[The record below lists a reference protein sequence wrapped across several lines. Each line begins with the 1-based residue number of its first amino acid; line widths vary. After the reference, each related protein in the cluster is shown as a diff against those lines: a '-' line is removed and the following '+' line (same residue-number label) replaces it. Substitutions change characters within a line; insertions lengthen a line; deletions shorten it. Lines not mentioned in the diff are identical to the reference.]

1 MHKKAKARRILV
13 IVVKWRHHAN
23 GLLLGYFFI
32 FRIFH
37 EQRWECSKILK
48 KKLRRLDLGVV
59 EHLSMKWVVRRQRP
73 DSPQPKQD
81 APELFSG
88 LTAFNTPFPPQK
100 EPDCPLNLI
109 RLLLL
114 VLQVPNQLL
123 ANYILKGL
131 KASFSNIRP
140 QLFKRMDNI
149 IHRINLYPL
158 DIAQLVF
165 VTFIQFFCKHAR
177 DTGTLPPGDL
187 TCLSDSYPQSFSKHP
202 QLE

>member
-1 MHKKAKARRILV
+1 MTPSCKWPIAWVFFYFSHFSWTKMGVFQNFEKKIK
-13 IVVKWRHHAN
+13 
-23 GLLLGYFFI
+23 
-32 FRIFH
+32 
-37 EQRWECSKILK
+37 KI
-48 KKLRRLDLGVV
+48 GFGGCW
-59 EHLSMKWVVRRQRP
+59 SMKWVVRRQRP

-81 APELFSG
+81 ASELFSG

-114 VLQVPNQLL
+114 VLQVANQVLT
-123 ANYILKGL
+123 NYILKGL

-177 DTGTLPPGDL
+177 DTGTSPPGDL

>member
-1 MHKKAKARRILV
+1 MTPSC
-13 IVVKWRHHAN
+13 KWPSAWVFF
-23 GLLLGYFFI
+23 YFSHFLWTKMGV
-32 FRIFH
+32 FQNF
-37 EQRWECSKILK
+37 EE
-48 KKLRRLDLGVV
+48 KKLKWLDLGVV

-114 VLQVPNQLL
+114 VLQVANQLL
-123 ANYILKGL
+123 TNYILKGL

-140 QLFKRMDNI
+140 QLIKRMDNI

-177 DTGTLPPGDL
+177 DTGTSPPGDL

>member
-1 MHKKAKARRILV
+1 MLE
-13 IVVKWRHHAN
+13 
-23 GLLLGYFFI
+23 YFFI
-32 FRIFH
+32 FRIFY

-48 KKLRRLDLGVV
+48 KKKLKWLDLGVV

-109 RLLLL
+109 RLLPL
-114 VLQVPNQLL
+114 VLQVANQLL
-123 ANYILKGL
+123 TNYILKGL

-140 QLFKRMDNI
+140 QLIKRMDNI
-149 IHRINLYPL
+149 IQRINLYPL

-177 DTGTLPPGDL
+177 DTGTSPPGDL